1 MRNQGLFWLLE
12 FQEKMWK
19 EVVQFGHIGWFHTPC
34 RAFPYLSSSP
44 LHQKHA
50 LPLIKPFSHIYTNK
64 HSHAVHFHTPF
75 PACANNS
82 RLFTASLQPFHMH
95 LQLNKQQACLYSL
108 VPCIAREEVTTS
120 HHHSHFSSPFSP
132 IYRNHSFTADPPSF
146 TSHLENQDGRLLL
159 RDFRLQ
165 FFFKGFFILI
175 LCSLM
180 LYISMSNLL

>member
-1 MRNQGLFWLLE
+1 
-12 FQEKMWK
+12 MWK

-64 HSHAVHFHTPF
+64 HSHAVHFHTLF

-132 IYRNHSFTADPPSF
+132 IYRNHSFTAKQPSF
-146 TSHLENQDGRLLL
+146 YITFGEPRQKATL
-159 RDFRLQ
+159 
-165 FFFKGFFILI
+165 KGFSTSVLLQGFLH
-175 LCSLM
+175 LN
-180 LYISMSNLL
+180 SMFTHVIYFYVKLFVNMRCN